1 METVNILITTGVSL
15 ASSTIASITAWFLAR
30 KKYNKEV
37 EAMHIKNKQSDLD
50 FYEDLSDDN
59 KKRLHDFIDEN
70 RELREENIRIR
81 EENAQIRV
89 ENAAIRAENAQLL
102 KEIKE
107 VRAIVNRMLDNVCI
121 NMTCQ
126 MRKNGYLPY
135 SIDKSPEYRE
145 MSKDK
150 KKKPNTNQS
159 EGTNG

>member
-1 METVNILITTGVSL
+1 METTNILITTGASL
-15 ASSTIASITAWFLAR
+15 VTSTIASITAWFLAR

-59 KKRLHDFIDEN
+59 KKRLHDLIDEN

-89 ENAAIRAENAQLL
+89 ENAAIRAENAQML
-102 KEIKE
+102 KEITEIKSM
-107 VRAIVNRMLDNVCI
+107 VNRMLDSVCI

-126 MRKNGYLPY
+126 MRKNGYIPY
-135 SIDKSPEYRE
+135 IIDKSPAYRE
-145 MSKDK
+145 MANNSQEVEK
-150 KKKPNTNQS
+150 KERN
-159 EGTNG
+159 

>member
-1 METVNILITTGVSL
+1 MDIANILITTGASIVSS
-15 ASSTIASITAWFLAR
+15 AIASTTAWVLAR

-37 EAMHIKNKQSDLD
+37 EAMHIRNKQSDLD

-107 VRAIVNRMLDNVCI
+107 VKAVVNRMLDTVCI
-121 NMTCQ
+121 TRTCQ

-135 SIDKSPEYRE
+135 EIDKSPEYRE
-145 MSKDK
+145 IAAKTNK
-150 KKKPNTNQS
+150 KKKD
-159 EGTNG
+159 E

>member
-1 METVNILITTGVSL
+1 MEIANILITTGASIVSS
-15 ASSTIASITAWFLAR
+15 AIASTTAWFLAR
-30 KKYNKEV
+30 KKYVKEV

-59 KKRLHDFIDEN
+59 RKRLHDLIDEN

-102 KEIKE
+102 KEVRE
-107 VRAIVNRMLDNVCI
+107 VKAIVNRMLDNVCI

-135 SIDKSPEYRE
+135 DIDKSPEYRD
-145 MSKDK
+145 MSKEEK
-150 KKKPNTNQS
+150 KKEKKH
-159 EGTNG
+159 E

>member
-1 METVNILITTGVSL
+1 METINILITTGVSL

-37 EAMHIKNKQSDLD
+37 EAMHIRNKQSDLD

-102 KEIKE
+102 KEIRE
-107 VRAIVNRMLDNVCI
+107 VKAIVNRMLDNVCI

-145 MSKDK
+145 MAKGEK
-150 KKKPNTNQS
+150 NTKAQ
-159 EGTNG
+159 EK

>member
-1 METVNILITTGVSL
+1 MELANILITTGASIVSS
-15 ASSTIASITAWFLAR
+15 AIASTTAWFLAR

-37 EAMHIKNKQSDLD
+37 EALHIKNKQSNLD

-59 KKRLHDFIDEN
+59 RKRLHDLIDEN

-102 KEIKE
+102 KEVKE
-107 VRAIVNRMLDNVCI
+107 VKAIVNRMLNNVCV

-135 SIDKSPEYRE
+135 NIDKSPEYRE
-145 MSKDK
+145 MAKEEK
-150 KKKPNTNQS
+150 NTKV
-159 EGTNG
+159 EEK

>member
-1 METVNILITTGVSL
+1 MDTINILVTTGVSL
-15 ASSTIASITAWFLAR
+15 VSSTIASLTAWFLAR
-30 KKYNKEV
+30 KKYIKEV

-59 KKRLHDFIDEN
+59 KKRLHDFIAEN

-107 VRAIVNRMLDNVCI
+107 VKAVVNRMLDNVCI

-135 SIDKSPEYRE
+135 DIDKSPEYRE
-145 MSKDK
+145 MSKEIK
-150 KKKPNTNQS
+150 NKQ
-159 EGTNG
+159 

>member
-1 METVNILITTGVSL
+1 METANILITTGVSL
-15 ASSTIASITAWFLAR
+15 ASSTIASLTAWFLAR
-30 KKYNKEV
+30 KKYIKEV

-59 KKRLHDFIDEN
+59 RKRLHDLIDEN

-89 ENAAIRAENAQLL
+89 DNAAIRAENAQLL
-102 KEIKE
+102 KEIRE
-107 VRAIVNRMLDNVCI
+107 VRAVVNRMLDNVCV

-135 SIDKSPEYRE
+135 DIDKSPEYRE
-145 MSKDK
+145 MSKEEDK
-150 KKKPNTNQS
+150 KGEQN
-159 EGTNG
+159 E

>member
-1 METVNILITTGVSL
+1 MEIANILITTGASIVSS
-15 ASSTIASITAWFLAR
+15 AIASTTAWFLAR

-37 EAMHIKNKQSDLD
+37 EAMHIQNKQSNLD

-59 KKRLHDFIDEN
+59 RKRLHDLIDEN

-102 KEIKE
+102 KEVRE
-107 VRAIVNRMLDNVCI
+107 VKVIVNRMLDNVCV

-135 SIDKSPEYRE
+135 GIDKSPEYRE
-145 MSKDK
+145 MSKGENK
-150 KKKPNTNQS
+150 KEKKH
-159 EGTNG
+159 E

>member
-1 METVNILITTGVSL
+1 MDIANILITTGASIVSS
-15 ASSTIASITAWFLAR
+15 AIASTTAWLLAR
-30 KKYNKEV
+30 KKYNTEV

-59 KKRLHDFIDEN
+59 RKRLHDLIDEN

-102 KEIKE
+102 KEVRE
-107 VRAIVNRMLDNVCI
+107 VKAMVNRMLDNVCV

-135 SIDKSPEYRE
+135 DIDKSPEYRE
-145 MSKDK
+145 MSKDS
-150 KKKPNTNQS
+150 NT
-159 EGTNG
+159 EE

>member
-1 METVNILITTGVSL
+1 METANIFITAGVSI
-15 ASSTIASITAWFLAR
+15 ATSTIASVTAWFLTR
-30 KKYNKEV
+30 KKYVKEV
-37 EAMHIKNKQSDLD
+37 EAIHIKNKQSDLD

-59 KKRLHDFIDEN
+59 RKRLHDLIDEN

-102 KEIKE
+102 KEIRE
-107 VRAIVNRMLDNVCI
+107 VKVVVNRMLDNVCV

-135 SIDKSPEYRE
+135 DIDKSPEYRE
-145 MSKDK
+145 MSQEAEEMK
-150 KKKPNTNQS
+150 N
-159 EGTNG
+159 E

>member
-37 EAMHIKNKQSDLD
+37 EAMHIRNKQSDLD

-102 KEIKE
+102 KEIRE
-107 VRAIVNRMLDNVCI
+107 VKAVVNRMLDNVCI

-135 SIDKSPEYRE
+135 DIDKSPAYRE
-145 MSKDK
+145 MAKASESHESSK
-150 KKKPNTNQS
+150 
-159 EGTNG
+159 

>member
-1 METVNILITTGVSL
+1 METVNILITAGVSITT
-15 ASSTIASITAWFLAR
+15 STIASVTAWFLAR
-30 KKYNKEV
+30 KKYIKEV

-59 KKRLHDFIDEN
+59 KKRLHDLIDEN

-102 KEIKE
+102 KEVRE
-107 VRAIVNRMLDNVCI
+107 VKAIVNRMLDNVCI

-135 SIDKSPEYRE
+135 NIDKSPEYRE
-145 MSKDK
+145 MSKVENK
-150 KKKPNTNQS
+150 KEKKH
-159 EGTNG
+159 E

>member
-1 METVNILITTGVSL
+1 METINILITAGVSL

-30 KKYNKEV
+30 KKYVKEV

-59 KKRLHDFIDEN
+59 RKRLHDLIDEN

-102 KEIKE
+102 KEIRE
-107 VRAIVNRMLDNVCI
+107 VKAVVNRMLDNVCI

-126 MRKNGYLPY
+126 MRKKGYLPY

-145 MSKDK
+145 MSKTENPTEK
-150 KKKPNTNQS
+150 LNK
-159 EGTNG
+159 E

>member
-1 METVNILITTGVSL
+1 METANILITTGVSL
-15 ASSTIASITAWFLAR
+15 ASSTIASLTAWFLAR
-30 KKYNKEV
+30 KKYIKEV

-59 KKRLHDFIDEN
+59 RKRLHDLIDEN

-102 KEIKE
+102 KEIRE
-107 VRAIVNRMLDNVCI
+107 VKAVVNRMLDNVCV

-135 SIDKSPEYRE
+135 DIDKSPEYRD
-145 MSKDK
+145 MSKEEK
-150 KKKPNTNQS
+150 KKEEKH
-159 EGTNG
+159 E

>member
-1 METVNILITTGVSL
+1 METANILITTGVSL
-15 ASSTIASITAWFLAR
+15 VSSTIASLTAWFLAR
-30 KKYNKEV
+30 KKYIKEV

-59 KKRLHDFIDEN
+59 KKRLHDLIDEN

-102 KEIKE
+102 KEIRE
-107 VRAIVNRMLDNVCI
+107 VRAVVNRMLDNVCI
-121 NMTCQ
+121 NMACQ

-135 SIDKSPEYRE
+135 DIDKSPEYRE
-145 MSKDK
+145 MSKEIK
-150 KKKPNTNQS
+150 TEQ
-159 EGTNG
+159 

>member
-1 METVNILITTGVSL
+1 MEIVNILITTG
-15 ASSTIASITAWFLAR
+15 ASIVSSAITSTTAWFLAR

-37 EAMHIKNKQSDLD
+37 EAMHIQNKQSNLD

-102 KEIKE
+102 KEVRE
-107 VRAIVNRMLDNVCI
+107 VKAIVNRMLDNVCI

-135 SIDKSPEYRE
+135 DIDKSPEYRD
-145 MSKDK
+145 MSKEEK
-150 KKKPNTNQS
+150 NTKGK
-159 EGTNG
+159 EK

>member
-1 METVNILITTGVSL
+1 MDIVSILITTGASI
-15 ASSTIASITAWFLAR
+15 ASSTIASVTAWFLAR
-30 KKYNKEV
+30 KKYTKEV
-37 EAMHIKNKQSDLD
+37 EGMHIRNKQSDLD

-59 KKRLHDFIDEN
+59 KKRLHDLIDEN

-102 KEIKE
+102 KEVRE
-107 VRAIVNRMLDNVCI
+107 VKVIVNRMLDNVCV

-135 SIDKSPEYRE
+135 DIDKSPEYRE
-145 MSKDK
+145 MSKENKEEK
-150 KKKPNTNQS
+150 KN
-159 EGTNG
+159 E

>member
-1 METVNILITTGVSL
+1 MEIANILITTGASI
-15 ASSTIASITAWFLAR
+15 ASSAIASTIAWFLAR
-30 KKYNKEV
+30 KKYIKEV

-59 KKRLHDFIDEN
+59 KKRLHDLIDEN

-89 ENAAIRAENAQLL
+89 GNAAIRAENAQLL
-102 KEIKE
+102 KEIRE
-107 VRAIVNRMLDNVCI
+107 VRAVVNRMLDNVCV

-135 SIDKSPEYRE
+135 DIDKSPEYRDMAKE
-145 MSKDK
+145 K
-150 KKKPNTNQS
+150 KEENKH
-159 EGTNG
+159 E

>member
-1 METVNILITTGVSL
+1 MEIANILITTGASIVSS
-15 ASSTIASITAWFLAR
+15 AIASTTAWFLAR

-59 KKRLHDFIDEN
+59 RKRLHDLIDEN

-102 KEIKE
+102 KEVRE
-107 VRAIVNRMLDNVCI
+107 VKAIVNRMLDNVCV

-135 SIDKSPEYRE
+135 DIDKSPEYRE
-145 MSKDK
+145 MSKAETK
-150 KKKPNTNQS
+150 KENKH
-159 EGTNG
+159 E

>member
-1 METVNILITTGVSL
+1 METANIIITTGVSL
-15 ASSTIASITAWFLAR
+15 ASSTIASLTAWFLAR

-37 EAMHIKNKQSDLD
+37 EAMHIQNKQSDLD

-107 VRAIVNRMLDNVCI
+107 VKAIVNKMLDNVCVR
-121 NMTCQ
+121 MTCQ
-126 MRKNGYLPY
+126 MRNTGYVPY
-135 SIDKSPEYRE
+135 TIDKSPAYRE
-145 MSKDK
+145 MANNSQEVEEKE
-150 KKKPNTNQS
+150 NN
-159 EGTNG
+159 